1 MPVRLIR
8 QRFVP
13 VFSGLKVARFSGEF
27 PPPHHPPLRGVWVG
41 GGKDHSPLPDDK
53 RRLWLSENLPLVA
66 SIVSG
71 FASAFGRSNFSVSYA
86 SEAGHVLGKVSADAP
101 GVTGNDQAR
110 AKPCDGCRHL
120 FMKLV
125 SPEGKHQ
132 QRACK
137 LYKVAAIKCADWG
150 GK

>member
-1 MPVRLIR
+1 MSDRKA
-8 QRFVP
+8 Q
-13 VFSGLKVARFSGEF
+13 
-27 PPPHHPPLRGVWVG
+27 LR
-41 GGKDHSPLPDDK
+41 
-53 RRLWLSENLPLVA
+53 ENLPTVA
-66 SIVSG
+66 AVVDQ
-71 FASAFGRSNFSVSYA
+71 FAAAFGRSNFSVSYA

-137 LYKVAAIKCADWG
+137 LYKVADSKCADWG